1 MISREGMAGKR
12 ISDSNG
18 SGVGGEGGGGAYILE
33 VIPWLPFLQE
43 FIMIN
48 EKSVAASA
56 DNFVAT

>member
-1 MISREGMAGKR
+1 MISREGMTGKR

-18 SGVGGEGGGGAYILE
+18 SGVGGEGGAYILE
-33 VIPWLPFLQE
+33 VIPWFPFLQE

>member
-18 SGVGGEGGGGAYILE
+18 SGVGGEGGGAYILE
-33 VIPWLPFLQE
+33 VIPWFPFLQE